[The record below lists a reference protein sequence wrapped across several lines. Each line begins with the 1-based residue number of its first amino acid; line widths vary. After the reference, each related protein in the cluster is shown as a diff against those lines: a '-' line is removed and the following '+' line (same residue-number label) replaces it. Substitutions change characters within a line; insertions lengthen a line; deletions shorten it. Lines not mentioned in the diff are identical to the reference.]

1 MENCA
6 SVEAFRTAPDDIDA
20 DFIFVCQDES
30 MTGARLL
37 PGNVVFIKA
46 CSDAEDGKIVL
57 VKTSNGFM
65 LRRIYRSENGI
76 ALQPCNHRFHS
87 DLIIPGMDI
96 EIVGVAVKA
105 MIDIS

>member
-1 MENCA
+1 MDGCA
-6 SVEAFRTAPDDIDA
+6 IVEAFRTAPDDIDA
-20 DFIFVCQDES
+20 DFVFVCQDES
-30 MTGARLL
+30 MKGARLL

-57 VKTSNGFM
+57 VQTSNGFM
-65 LRRIYRSENGI
+65 LRRLYHSENGFV
-76 ALQPCNHRFHS
+76 LQPCNSKFHS
-87 DLIIPGMDI
+87 DLIIPGMEI